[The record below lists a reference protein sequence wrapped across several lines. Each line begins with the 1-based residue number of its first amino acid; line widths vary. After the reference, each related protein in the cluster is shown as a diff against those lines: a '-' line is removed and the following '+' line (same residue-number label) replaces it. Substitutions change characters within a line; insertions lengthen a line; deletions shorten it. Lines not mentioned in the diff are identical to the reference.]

1 MAALLSEIARILV
14 VSGSSCFR
22 LVVEL
27 MRISYGW
34 IIVWAVSIGSGLA
47 EVPGTSIPEDRFLTN
62 IRQVTFAGKRAGEG
76 YFSQDGSKLIFQSE
90 RDAENPFFQIFVMDL
105 DTGDVDQVSL
115 GHGKT
120 TCAWIHPQGDK
131 VMYASTHEDP
141 NAHKKQKEE
150 LEMRA
155 TGKERRYSWDYDV
168 TYDLFE
174 SGLDGKNLKNLTNTE
189 GYDAEGSYSPDG
201 GWIAFA
207 SNRHAYTEA
216 LDEKAT
222 QRFEIDKS
230 YLMEIYRMRADGSD
244 VQRLTSVPGYDG
256 GPFFSADGKKICWR
270 RFNEHGDQAEIWTM
284 NADGTDQKQITRLGA
299 MSWAPYFHASG
310 EYLIFAT
317 NLNGFGNFELY
328 LVDKEGKREPVRV
341 TKTEGFD
348 GLPAFSPDGGQL
360 SWTSNRTPNKKSQ
373 LFFAKW
379 NHEAALA
386 ALKEAKPVS
395 QGPSLDKTSS
405 AITVDDLKLHVSHL
419 ASDELEGRL
428 TGTKGEELATAYV
441 ANVFKHLGLEPDG
454 PDGSFFQ
461 SFEFTAG
468 VDLGDGNALSL
479 TRDGKVTAFES
490 EKEWIPLSFSKVG
503 SLGPSEVVFAGY
515 GMEAPSEVSEDGKKL
530 PEYSSYAHL
539 DVEGKWVMVLR
550 YAPHKV
556 DDATRQRFT
565 RYSSLRYKA
574 MVARQRGAVGLL
586 VVSGPN
592 AKVNR
597 QLVPLTFDASLAGS
611 GIVALSVTDSVA
623 EQLLSVS
630 GKDLKELQDQLDTG
644 EMMAGIPLAGATLN
658 ATVIINEEKRTGRNV
673 LARLPSGSPN
683 PHEPF
688 VLLGA
693 HVDHLGRSG
702 GANSR
707 AREGEEDAIHYGA
720 DDNASGVAGMLEIAQ
735 YLKGLRDKGKLDLKR
750 DLVFAAWS
758 GEELGLLGS
767 SAYTRMWA
775 KMFGDED
782 AKLGGLIAACLNMD
796 MIGRLR
802 KSLVLQGVA
811 SSERWLHE
819 IEQRNIPV
827 GLSIITQNDTYIP
840 TDATS
845 FYLRAVPILSSFT
858 GAHDE
863 YHTPRDVV
871 ETINFEGAQQVS
883 RFMGLVFR
891 SLGVSEETPGFVEVA
906 RPENQKNRA
915 GLRVYLG
922 TIPDYAQGDIEGVKL
937 SGVRKDGPADK
948 AGMQAGDVIVKL
960 AGKQLKNIYDYTYTL
975 SAMSVGE
982 ESEIVV
988 QRKGKEIP
996 LKIVPTSRD

>member
-1 MAALLSEIARILV
+1 MKLPYLWILTW
-14 VSGSSCFR
+14 G
-22 LVVEL
+22 
-27 MRISYGW
+27 MT
-34 IIVWAVSIGSGLA
+34 IVTGLA
-47 EVPGTSIPEDRFLTN
+47 EVPDMPLETEEQQFLSN
-62 IRQVTFAGKRAGEG
+62 IRQATFAGKRAGEG
-76 YFSQDGSKLIFQSE
+76 YFSMDGSKLIFQSE
-90 RDAENPFFQIFVMDL
+90 RDAKNPFFQIYVMDL
-105 DTGDVDQVSL
+105 ETGDVEKVSL

-120 TCAWIHPQGDK
+120 TCAWIHPNGAR

-141 NAHKKQKEE
+141 KAIEKQKEE
-150 LEMRA
+150 LEIRA
-155 TGKERRYSWDYDV
+155 TGKERRYSWDYDE

-174 SGLDGKNLKNLTNTE
+174 SGLQGAGLTNLTKTK

-201 GWIAFA
+201 QWIAFA
-207 SNRHAYTEA
+207 SNRHAYTDT
-216 LDEKAT
+216 LTEKAKA
-222 QRFEIDKS
+222 RFEIDKS
-230 YLMEIYRMRADGSD
+230 YLMEIYRMRADGSG
-244 VQRLTSVPGYDG
+244 VQRLTGVPGYDG
-256 GPFFSADGKKICWR
+256 GPFFNADGSKICWR

-284 NADGTDQKQITRLGA
+284 DADGSNQQQITQLGA
-299 MSWAPYFHASG
+299 MSWAPFFHASG

-328 LVDKEGKREPVRV
+328 VVDHDGKREPVRI
-341 TKTEGFD
+341 TTTDGFD
-348 GLPAFSPDGGQL
+348 GLPAFSPDGKQL

-373 LFFAKW
+373 LFFADW
-379 NHEAALA
+379 NHKAAVA
-386 ALKEAKPVS
+386 ALKESKAVGV
-395 QGPSLDKTSS
+395 GPSLKKTTS
-405 AITVDDLKLHVSHL
+405 AITVEDLKQHVNHL
-419 ASDELEGRL
+419 ASDALEGRL

-441 ANVFKHLGLEPDG
+441 AQVFKHLGLEPDG
-454 PDGSFFQ
+454 PDGSYFQ

-468 VDLGDGNALSL
+468 VDLGEGNALQWQANDTSS
-479 TRDGKVTAFES
+479 AFDI
-490 EKEWIPLSFSKVG
+490 EKDWIPLSFSKVG
-503 SLGPSEVVFAGY
+503 KLDPSEVVFAGY
-515 GMEAPSEVSEDGKKL
+515 GMEVPSESGIDGKKL

-539 DVEGKWVMVLR
+539 DVEGKWVMVFR

-556 DDATRQRFT
+556 DDTTRQRFT

-597 QLVPLTFDASLAGS
+597 QLVPLIFDASLAGS
-611 GIVALSVTDSVA
+611 GIVALSVTDEVA
-623 EQLLSVS
+623 SQLLATA
-630 GKDLKELQDQLDTG
+630 GKKLQALQDQLDTG
-644 EMMAGIPLAGATLN
+644 EMMGGVPLSGVTLGAS
-658 ATVIINEEKRTGRNV
+658 VVINEEKRTGRNV

-693 HVDHLGRSG
+693 HVDHLGRSS

-735 YLKGLRDKGKLDLKR
+735 YLKSLRDKGKLDLKR

-767 SAYTRMWA
+767 AAYTRMWA

-811 SSERWLHE
+811 SSERWPQE

-827 GLSIITQNDTYIP
+827 GLPIITQNDTYLP

-845 FYLRAVPILSSFT
+845 FYLRGVPILSAFT

-871 ETINFEGAQQVS
+871 ETINFEGTQRVS

-891 SLGVSEETPGFVEVA
+891 SLGISEETPDFIEVA
-906 RPENQKNRA
+906 RPENQENRG

-922 TIPDYAQGDIEGVKL
+922 TIPDYTQGDIEGVKL
-937 SGVRKDGPADK
+937 SGVRKNGPADK
-948 AGMQAGDVIVKL
+948 AGVQAGDVIVKL

-975 SAMSVGE
+975 GAMSVGE

-988 QRKGKEIP
+988 WRKSEEVT
-996 LKIVPTSRD
+996 LKIVPISRD